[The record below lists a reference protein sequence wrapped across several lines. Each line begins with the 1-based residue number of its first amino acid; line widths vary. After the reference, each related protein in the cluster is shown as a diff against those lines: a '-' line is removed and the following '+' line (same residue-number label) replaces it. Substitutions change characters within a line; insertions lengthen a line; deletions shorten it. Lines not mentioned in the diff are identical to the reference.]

1 MKMELQS
8 LQSSLIPNHFSRKS
22 APKTCLRRRK
32 DKLNVGIPSKSFAN
46 TGKREPFGILNNAS
60 ERVDAETAVVVE
72 KPPAR
77 AHRFEVFSGQP
88 TPFGATARDGGVN
101 FAVSSGN
108 ASSATLC
115 LINLSY
121 LPEKRVTEQIALD
134 STTNKTGDV
143 WHVFLKGDFED
154 MVYGYRFDGSFSPE
168 DGLYFDSSK
177 ILIDPYAKAVVSRG
191 EYGALGPD
199 EECWPQ
205 MACGAFY

>member
-32 DKLNVGIPSKSFAN
+32 DKLNVGIP
-46 TGKREPFGILNNAS
+46 T
-60 ERVDAETAVVVE
+60 
-72 KPPAR
+72 PAR

-134 STTNKTGDV
+134 STTNKTGD
-143 WHVFLKGDFED
+143 
-154 MVYGYRFDGSFSPE
+154 
-168 DGLYFDSSK
+168 
-177 ILIDPYAKAVVSRG
+177 AVVSRG

-205 MACGAFY
+205 MACVVPSINDEVNVFLGTIQGRPLFCVSFKLSSFSTSYLADLNYKDNVLWNKEKRIKGEHESSILLSLQYHL